1 MTKFIGIEYGR
12 AATTTITDQGPA
24 LAPRAIQQMFPNYD
38 WTFVTPDAFNIE
50 ECRADR
56 FGENFK
62 IQQKIYA
69 TTPHEPHIFIGGDHS
84 VNYGHFA
91 AIADQMP
98 NTELCLI
105 YLDAHLDIHTPESSK
120 LEASGAPHGTNVRA
134 LLGEGD
140 TRWLTLQQHKPVL
153 TPNRVFYIGTRSFE
167 PSEINFARQ
176 NNIYIKPA
184 SELTNES
191 DWARTVADI
200 RSAIGNRPFV
210 VSVDFDAMD
219 PKYFP
224 DVLVPET
231 DGLSVEAVRYFIKEF
246 HNAHSF
252 EFVEYAPNGDAASA
266 RIVQDLIETA
276 IND

>member
-1 MTKFIGIEYGR
+1 M
-12 AATTTITDQGPA
+12 
-24 LAPRAIQQMFPNYD
+24 QMF
-38 WTFVTPDAFNIE
+38 
-50 ECRADR
+50 
-56 FGENFK
+56 K
-62 IQQKIYA
+62 
-69 TTPHEPHIFIGGDHS
+69 
-84 VNYGHFA
+84 
-91 AIADQMP
+91 
-98 NTELCLI
+98 
-105 YLDAHLDIHTPESSK
+105 
-120 LEASGAPHGTNVRA
+120 
-134 LLGEGD
+134 
-140 TRWLTLQQHKPVL
+140 
-153 TPNRVFYIGTRSFE
+153 
-167 PSEINFARQ
+167 

-252 EFVEYAPNGDAASA
+252 EFVEYAPSDDKDCAQIAH
-266 RIVQDLIETA
+266 DLIKIVIDTF
-276 IND
+276 